1 MKSYLPKALQEGDEV
16 SAERAA
22 ELLESVSRTLE
33 DHVVPY
39 TVKMGEAL
47 KTSFVEWRGEGIY
60 VYTPDG
66 QKRFDCVGGGG
77 VFGLGFA
84 HPDLVEAV
92 CQQARRGGLATR
104 AGYLP
109 NQAELAEK
117 LLAVA
122 PDNLK
127 FAFFANSGTESVECA
142 IKLARLATGR
152 SKLIGTHMGYHGLS
166 TGTISLSGIGVWR
179 DGIGPYLEGTEL
191 VHHGDL
197 DSLAEV
203 LDEDT
208 AAVVLEPIQWASG
221 CKVVDIDYFQKVSE
235 MCKEKGALL
244 ILDEVQTGL
253 GRTGYRFALEH
264 WNVKPDI
271 LCVGKV
277 LSGGMIPISA
287 VLYTE
292 AVQAAEYKRALFNN
306 SSYGGNPIA
315 CAAGV
320 TTLNLLQDK
329 YFERSRIL
337 GDQLAKGFDELLA
350 EFPDVLAG
358 YHGLGLMR
366 CMEFRAPVAGY
377 VFSTR
382 MATKHNVIVASMGHM
397 PTFVRVS
404 PPFICTDHDMAYL
417 LDACRACIKELQELG
432 IDGMMRELEAII
444 ATVNRVN
451 AEIEAEGQQGAEQEE
466 TRAEVAAP

>member
-1 MKSYLPKALQEGDEV
+1 MKSYLPRALQEADTV
-16 SAERAA
+16 SAQRAA

-33 DHVVPY
+33 EHLVPFQ
-39 TVKMGEAL
+39 VKMGDAL
-47 KTSFVEWRGEGIY
+47 KTSFIEWRGEGIY

-66 QKRFDCVGGGG
+66 KKRFDCVGAGG

-84 HPDLVEAV
+84 HPELVETV

-104 AGYLP
+104 AGYVP

-142 IKLARLATGR
+142 IKLARIATGR
-152 SKLIGTHMGYHGLS
+152 GKLIGTHLGYHGLS
-166 TGTISLSGIGVWR
+166 TGTISLSGIGLWR
-179 DGIGPYLEGTEL
+179 EGIGPFLEGTDL

-197 DSLAEV
+197 AELAEV

-208 AAVVLEPIQWASG
+208 AAVVLEPVQWASG
-221 CKVVDIDYFQKVSE
+221 CKVVAPDYFQRVSE

-253 GRTGYRFALEH
+253 GRTGYKFAAEH

-271 LCVGKV
+271 LCVGKI

-292 AVQAAEYKRALFNN
+292 AVQAAEYKRVLFNN

-320 TTLNLLQDK
+320 TTLNLLEDR
-329 YFERSRIL
+329 YFERSRLL
-337 GDQLAKGFDELLA
+337 GEQLAKGFDQLMVD
-350 EFPDVLAG
+350 FPDILAG

-366 CMEFRAPVAGY
+366 CMEFQAPVAGY
-377 VFSTR
+377 IFSTK
-382 MATKHNVIVASMGHM
+382 MANNHGVIVAAMGHM
-397 PTFVRVS
+397 PNFVRVS
-404 PPFICTDHDMAYL
+404 PPFISTDEDMAYL
-417 LDACRACIKELQELG
+417 LSSARASLQELRDMG
-432 IDGMMRELEAII
+432 LEGMMRELEGMI
-444 ATVNRVN
+444 ATINRVG
-451 AEIEAEGQQGAEQEE
+451 APEEAPP
-466 TRAEVAAP
+466 AEVAAS